1 MADKQ
6 FLERLTATRGVSGYE
21 RDVQSVFLDKI
32 RPHAQRL
39 RCDSMGSVW
48 GTLNAGSPTKVLLEC
63 HADEVGFIVRYI
75 SPEGLLYLQPVG
87 SHGLQAAIAPRVVVK
102 TAAGQV
108 YGVLGTKPYH
118 LQSEAERGRTPGI
131 TEVWVDIG
139 ARNAQEAC
147 QLVALGDPVS
157 CCSTLTSLGG
167 RRVSAPALD
176 NRAGMYVVGEAFTRL
191 GEGLTGVELTA
202 LASVQEEVGMRG
214 VEVAAKKINPDVALV
229 FDVCHTSDT
238 PGIDRRLLGEVA
250 LGQGPV
256 IVRGPNVSP
265 MVGKRLLEVAEG
277 FGIKYQIQPS
287 GVVTSTDAR
296 VLQIAN
302 QGVAVGIVAIPIRYM
317 HTPNEVLDWS
327 DLEACVELAQAFVQ
341 SCVAQPEFTEI
352 LKYD

>member
-87 SHGLQAAIAPRVVVK
+87 SHGLQAAIAQRVVVK

-118 LQSEAERGRTPGI
+118 LQR
-131 TEVWVDIG
+131 
-139 ARNAQEAC
+139 EAC